1 MKHFLLSISLVIL
14 LAACTANPPDMPV
27 TSEPNPPI
35 YNPYS
40 PLPGDDAMI
49 RSQVYLDL
57 AEILIME
64 SYPVQIS
71 LHIAGNLPDPCHD
84 LRVVIG
90 QPDGEK
96 RISVEVYSVADPMTI
111 CVAMLEPFDVS
122 LNLGSFPAGHYTV
135 LVNEEIIGEFDA

>member
-1 MKHFLLSISLVIL
+1 MRGEI
-14 LAACTANPPDMPV
+14 
-27 TSEPNPPI
+27 
-35 YNPYS
+35 
-40 PLPGDDAMI
+40 
-49 RSQVYLDL
+49 YLDL

-71 LHIAGNLPDPCHD
+71 LHLAGNLPDPCHD

-111 CVAMLEPFDVS
+111 CGAMLEPVGVS
-122 LNLGSFPAGHYTV
+122 LNLGSFPAGHYRV